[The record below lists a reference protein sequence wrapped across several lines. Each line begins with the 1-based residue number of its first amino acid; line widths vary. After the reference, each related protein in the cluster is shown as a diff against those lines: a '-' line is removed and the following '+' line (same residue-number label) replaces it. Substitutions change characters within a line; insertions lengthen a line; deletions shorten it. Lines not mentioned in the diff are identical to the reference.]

1 MARFELYAFAESTT
15 SDSLMLRIDASAPGL
30 EGLESSRN
38 YRSDFAKHFRNA
50 DEKEGD
56 STVTKEEQIELGK
69 KLLGEMRAAFAR
81 SDWDE
86 TTNTYEQL
94 EGIKT
99 DRAINLEATCLA
111 VRALVAA
118 KERAAARQLLT
129 RVSATE
135 YKKPAHYEFLARAY
149 LDLKR
154 YKDAAAACERAEE
167 LRIAELK

>member
-1 MARFELYAFAESTT
+1 MIARFELFAFARQR
-15 SDSLMLRIDASAPGL
+15 LHP
-30 EGLESSRN
+30 GLESSRN
-38 YRSDFAKHFRNA
+38 RPLVWPGMFATPMNIR
-50 DEKEGD
+50 GYI
-56 STVTKEEQIELGK
+56 VTKDEQMELGK
-69 KLLGEMRAAFAR
+69 KLIGEMRAAFAR

-86 TTNTYEQL
+86 TTSTYEQM

-111 VRALVAA
+111 VRALVAV
-118 KERAAARQLLT
+118 KERGAARQLLAK
-129 RVSATE
+129 VSTAQ

-154 YKDAAAACERAEE
+154 YKEAAAACERAEE